1 MIQSMKKVFLMLMVA
16 VAFMACEN
24 VPGGNSGVPTK
35 DAKAV
40 AASTSGAVELLGKD
54 AAAVDKALLAAGYE
68 KVEMTYNAAPARLK
82 KAFKDETNATYYYV
96 FGYPKNV
103 EKMTE
108 EELYKYQQE
117 LFGKGGAMSIVYVTF
132 ENNVLSNMQTQV
144 AVGMSKKT
152 NLLYTDISDL
162 LFAELPK
169 TDSLRQWRGAVY
181 GAGEDGENQFTDHA
195 AYVAK
200 VAATNGIEAQEMG
213 EGLYP
218 ETKTAKGYYALWY
231 APDPENPQPVR
242 VIAADNDSATTEE
255 PTNNEVLYA
264 MGMFSVA
271 QSAYEPEEKP
281 TGDFS
286 ITFSVTDVTAVSAHV
301 AVIPSDTSVFY
312 FTSYVSKAGLEEYE
326 MTLEEYAADDMDY
339 YPSAGYSFDDLA
351 SKGTM
356 AADVTGLLPQQ
367 EYYVYAFQFNE
378 DFEIIGKVFYTTFT
392 TPAVEVKQTVALD
405 LTDAEYYWDFDDTY
419 GDGTLYLYGV
429 DEAKNLEV
437 SFFFLSETQ
446 NGTFTAENL
455 YEPYA
460 AWGFTLNSVT
470 DISSEEGESSQFVD
484 AEVTGALNAD
494 GTYTFGGYAV
504 SAEGVKYTF
513 ENVVAAEYEEDEDD
527 YEFAP
532 KRAAKQARA
541 KKQAHLLKK

>member
-1 MIQSMKKVFLMLMVA
+1 MKKVFLMLMVA

-82 KAFKDETNATYYYV
+82 KAFKEETNATYYYV

-108 EELYKYQQE
+108 EEMYKYQQE

-231 APDPENPQPVR
+231 APDPENPQAAR

-271 QSAYEPEEKP
+271 QSAYDPKPDQP
-281 TGDFS
+281 TGISFEISVSEVQASSALFQVVPSDLEATYAINYYKAEEIAGLSDDS
-286 ITFSVTDVTAVSAHV
+286 IVADIQSTLEYYAMIYQMFGEDVTAADLLSYGVVADTLSGLVGSTEYVIV
-301 AVIPSDTSVFY
+301 AVQMDEELNALSKVARYHFTTAELQKVELTFDFELTNESVVVTPSDLTLPWD
-312 FTSYVSKAGLEEYE
+312 YVLVSE
-326 MTLEEYAADDMDY
+326 EEYAEYYNNDKDALAQEGYDY
-339 YPSAGYSFDDLA
+339 YGDYYAAPGDYEVLFQEVVNAYGEAGDFVLVTYGCNGGITSEVAEFQFTIPDTFVPEDSDDDDWWAPAKRMPA
-351 SKGTM
+351 SK
-356 AADVTGLLPQQ
+356 A
-367 EYYVYAFQFNE
+367 
-378 DFEIIGKVFYTTFT
+378 IK
-392 TPAVEVKQTVALD
+392 PA
-405 LTDAEYYWDFDDTY
+405 
-419 GDGTLYLYGV
+419 
-429 DEAKNLEV
+429 
-437 SFFFLSETQ
+437 
-446 NGTFTAENL
+446 
-455 YEPYA
+455 
-460 AWGFTLNSVT
+460 
-470 DISSEEGESSQFVD
+470 
-484 AEVTGALNAD
+484 
-494 GTYTFGGYAV
+494 
-504 SAEGVKYTF
+504 
-513 ENVVAAEYEEDEDD
+513 
-527 YEFAP
+527 
-532 KRAAKQARA
+532 KRAFKA
-541 KKQAHLLKK
+541 LKK

>member
-1 MIQSMKKVFLMLMVA
+1 MKKVFLMLMVA

-68 KVEMTYNAAPARLK
+68 KVEMTYNAVPARLK
-82 KAFKDETNATYYYV
+82 KAFKEETNATYYYV
-96 FGYPKNV
+96 FGYPKDV

-108 EELYKYQQE
+108 EELIKYQQE
-117 LFGKGGAMSIVYVTF
+117 LFGKGGAMSAVYVTF
-132 ENNVLSNMQTQV
+132 DNNVLSNMQTQV

-181 GAGEDGENQFTDHA
+181 GAGEDGENQFEDHA

-218 ETKTAKGYYALWY
+218 ETKTAKGYYCMWY
-231 APDPENPQPVR
+231 APDPENPQPAR

-271 QSAYEPEEKP
+271 QSAYNPEEKPDQP

-286 ITFSVTDVTAVSAHV
+286 VNIAIADITATGAT
-301 AVIPSDTSVFY
+301 ITTTPSDNETYYYWTVVDAQYLDY
-312 FTSYVSKAGLEEYE
+312 FTADSIAE
-326 MTLEEYAADDMDY
+326 MLVAADIED
-339 YPSAGYSFDDLA
+339 GYTF
-351 SKGTM
+351 
-356 AADVTGLLPQQ
+356 
-367 EYYVYAFQFNE
+367 E
-378 DFEIIGKVFYTTFT
+378 D
-392 TPAVEVKQTVALD
+392 
-405 LTDAEYYWDFDDTY
+405 
-419 GDGTLYLYGV
+419 LYGV
-429 DEAKNLEV
+429 YVVTGTDTYTYSSLSPETEYAVIAFPVNEELEV
-437 SFFFLSETQ
+437 IGGASTKL
-446 NGTFTAENL
+446 FTTIEL
-455 YEPYA
+455 EKK
-460 AWGFTLNSVT
+460 GEETLN
-470 DISSEEGESSQFVD
+470 IAEGEYMYASDYGYLIVAGYTTDDKYYLSLMAYP
-484 AEVTGALNAD
+484 AESMTTAITD
-494 GTYTFGGYAV
+494 
-504 SAEGVKYTF
+504 
-513 ENVVAAEYEEDEDD
+513 ENVYAYYTYLVEITGEGDDD
-527 YEFAP
+527 YEEYSLSNVNLRSEAQADGSLTVTGTFMATNGVEYTLNMIATETADEGYDAP
-532 KRAAKQARA
+532 KRAKAVKMPKVVKRA
-541 KKQAHLLKK
+541 VRK